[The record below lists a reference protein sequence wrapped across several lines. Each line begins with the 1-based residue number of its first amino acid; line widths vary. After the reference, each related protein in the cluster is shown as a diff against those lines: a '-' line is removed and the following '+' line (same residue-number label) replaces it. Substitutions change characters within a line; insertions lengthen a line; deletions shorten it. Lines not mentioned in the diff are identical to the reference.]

1 MPPTFDYN
9 RRVAQ
14 AADDKMAA
22 NIDRIS
28 GGRFGLD
35 LVLVQC
41 SPMLE
46 EVRRIGRD
54 VIPRLQAATAV

>member
-1 MPPTFDYN
+1 VN
-9 RRVAQ
+9 RLQ
-14 AADDKMAA
+14 EYADV
-22 NIDRIS
+22 
-28 GGRFGLD
+28 GLD

-46 EVRRIGRD
+46 EVQRIGRD